1 MTDQPITPSPKKVLL
16 VDDDK
21 FLLDM
26 YAIKFNKSGYEVKT
40 ADSTDSALKL
50 LRDGYVPDVML
61 TDIVMPGMDGLELVS
76 VIKKERLIPASKI
89 IMLTNQGSSD
99 DISRAKKM
107 NVDGYIVKATTIPS
121 EVLGEVEK
129 IISQKSIKS

>member
-1 MTDQPITPSPKKVLL
+1 MSDTPVKKILL

-26 YAIKFNKSGYEVKT
+26 YAMKFAKSGYEIQT
-40 ADSTDSALKL
+40 ADSTESGLKVI
-50 LRDGYVPDVML
+50 RDGYVPAIML
-61 TDIVMPGMDGLELVS
+61 VDIVMPGADGLEMVS
-76 VIKKERLIPASKI
+76 IVRKEKLAPNAVI

-99 DISRAKKM
+99 DVSRSRKL

-121 EVLGEVEK
+121 EVLSEVEK
-129 IISQKSIKS
+129 ICASKKI

>member
-1 MTDQPITPSPKKVLL
+1 MSDPIPTTAKKILL

-26 YAIKFNKSGYEVKT
+26 YAMKFSKSGYEVQT
-40 ADSTDSALKL
+40 ADSTESGLKVI
-50 LRDGYVPDVML
+50 RDGYIPDIML
-61 TDIVMPGMDGLELVS
+61 VDIVMPGDDGLEMVS
-76 VIKKERLIPASKI
+76 IVKKEKLAPAAVV

-99 DISRAKKM
+99 DVARSRKL

-121 EVLGEVEK
+121 EVLSEVEK
-129 IISQKSIKS
+129 ICASKKV